1 MTKGIRAF
9 VNDKFVATLPRL
21 TELGNIAF
29 RREVMNAA
37 IMEFGISVAS
47 AATHYN
53 HAFKTAKELTP
64 AAVAGL
70 GRAEDKKGGRKPT
83 LFTVIKVKDNSVVAE
98 GLTKADAEA
107 MIAKAASAKKA
118 KLAILVVV
126 NVAAPAVE
134 AADETE
140 HVEGVNVEF
149 LTSGAMPAEAVA
161 A

>member
-9 VNDKFVATLPRL
+9 VNTTFNNTLPKL

-53 HAFKTAKELTP
+53 HAFKEAKETNA
-64 AAVAGL
+64 AAVATL

-83 LFTVIKVKDNSVVAE
+83 LFTVIKVKDSSVVAT
-98 GLTKADAEA
+98 GLTRADAEA
-107 MIAKAASAKKA
+107 MIEKAVTAKKA
-118 KLAILVVV
+118 KLAILITVTVAEPVAPVVEEV
-126 NVAAPAVE
+126 YN
-134 AADETE
+134 TLM
-140 HVEGVNVEF
+140 
-149 LTSGAMPAEAVA
+149 LTGAMPEEAALV
-161 A
+161 

>member
-9 VNDKFVATLPRL
+9 VNDKFNATLPRL

-53 HAFKTAKELTP
+53 HAFKEAKEAAP
-64 AAVAGL
+64 AAVTGL

-83 LFTVIKVKDNSVVAE
+83 LFTVIKVKDGAVIAT

-107 MIAKAASAKKA
+107 MIEKAVTAKKA
-118 KLAILVVV
+118 KLAIQVTVT
-126 NVAAPAVE
+126 VAEPETTAV
-134 AADETE
+134 AT
-140 HVEGVNVEF
+140 
-149 LTSGAMPAEAVA
+149 TEAVA